1 MRASEFVSEVKGHDF
16 MAGHCHVMAMAL
28 KQLHPD
34 WQIRAH
40 VGYDDDAADD
50 TEYRVDHVYTVAP
63 DGTAYDCRGRFDN
76 EQQLVGPDTTGGV
89 DTQYVNFGPEEIKQ
103 AMLRGEL
110 KRFTKQDLANAM
122 QIATQAG
129 KQDVSEA
136 PAGYKEIEFV
146 CVNPQFPDATDPA
159 LQKKMYRGLKQIDGV
174 VPLWQEWGDYSEG
187 QASLS
192 AIYQDSMSRDKIL
205 SLAKQLG
212 VKVDLEQAVSDDYV
226 DRAMRGEHEGQRGLA
241 EGQNNL
247 SYIGNCTDDDVI
259 EHVFGDATGFAQAV
273 EEYGDEFVLD
283 DLVVKYDPETDVHS
297 FYYQQQDVTEGSL
310 TEIENMKQSHFRGG
324 KDTLDRFSTPGKKH
338 LRALPGGSGLM
349 YSITYDSYVHILD
362 PGIPG
367 TTKPSIVAGL
377 YLGKGVIPDSVQV
390 GSITVDENY
399 RGRGLARAL
408 YGIVL
413 TIMKKTLISGDSQ
426 TPGGRRNW
434 LSLASIPGV
443 EIKGLLDLAD
453 FQLDKSRQVDNTIDQ
468 LMQLGGQFVAKNNNR
483 TYWAFDVVPGNGQLT
498 PAVKNKLSKLYG
510 YDSDNLLM
518 ATWTGGQQAV
528 AEGSN
533 HQHTEIIK
541 HRVGDWIVYL
551 DNHSVIR
558 AMTRNIGPR
567 MMSNLVT
574 MVDMIPDLEDKV
586 PKGGAFWIQ
595 DIKTNS
601 SFYFKRLDIPSEPL
615 AVRCETGVQDIPRAN
630 KQTPVFQVNAY
641 TGPETKQAI
650 QGMKQAKLRSKFVG
664 TNTLANTLATNIQ
677 KGRIGGD
684 DAIRNPAT
692 QDSKRY
698 DTAFKQAQRMDKEV
712 DENFADGRNPQ
723 DKGDAKRH
731 GINTKASVSSLRKT
745 AKQGGRKGQLA
756 HWLANM
762 KSGRAKKK

>member
-1 MRASEFVSEVKGHDF
+1 
-16 MAGHCHVMAMAL
+16 
-28 KQLHPD
+28 
-34 WQIRAH
+34 
-40 VGYDDDAADD
+40 
-50 TEYRVDHVYTVAP
+50 
-63 DGTAYDCRGRFDN
+63 
-76 EQQLVGPDTTGGV
+76 
-89 DTQYVNFGPEEIKQ
+89 VNFGPEEIKQ

-122 QIATQAG
+122 QVATQAG

-192 AIYQDSMSRDKIL
+192 AIYQDSDSRDKIL

-212 VKVDLEQAVSDDYV
+212 VEVDLEQAVSADYV
-226 DRAMRGEHEGQRGLA
+226 DRAVRGEHEGQQGMA
-241 EGQNNL
+241 EGKKKKSSRSTGGYFFPGYGYYGTGDSGEGGGDGGGGESIQNEDAMMGKIEDSGKIVRILKKAHTVPFSDEKNWL
-247 SYIGNCTDDDVI
+247 LIDTDPAKGNKGLGLKWVPADTRFTWVRPYRDTA
-259 EHVFGDATGFAQAV
+259 E
-273 EEYGDEFVLD
+273 
-283 DLVVKYDPETDVHS
+283 PS
-297 FYYQQQDVTEGSL
+297 VTEDSL
-310 TEIENMKQSHFRGG
+310 TEIENFPQDHFRGG
-324 KDTLDRFSTPGKKH
+324 KDSLYNYSTPGKKH
-338 LRALPGGSGLM
+338 LRALPGGTDLM
-349 YSITYDSYVHILD
+349 YSITSTTVDSTNVHIVD

-367 TTKPSIVAGL
+367 TTKPSIVAALSL
-377 YLGKGVIPDSVQV
+377 YQGVIPDSVQV
-390 GSITVDENY
+390 GSITVDEDY

-413 TIMKKTLISGDSQ
+413 TIMKKILISGSSQ
-426 TPGGRRNW
+426 TPGGRKNW

-483 TYWAFDVVPGNGQLT
+483 TYWAFDVVPGNGQLA

-518 ATWTGGQQAV
+518 ATWTGGQQGM

>member
-574 MVDMIPDLEDKV
+574 MVDVIPDLEDKV